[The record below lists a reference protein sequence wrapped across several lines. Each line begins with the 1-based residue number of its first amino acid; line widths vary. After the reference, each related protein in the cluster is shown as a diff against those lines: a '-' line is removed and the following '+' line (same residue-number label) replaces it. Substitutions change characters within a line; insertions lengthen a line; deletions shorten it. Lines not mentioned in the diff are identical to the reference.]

1 MPAEM
6 FRPAPVAR
14 RRAWLLPLS
23 IAAHGVV
30 LAGVFIA
37 PIMADAEL
45 PDPAHA
51 APIYVEV
58 KIPPLPPAPRPPGE
72 PREKPSSAAPA
83 NPDVAPLVAPD
94 RIAPSREPAGPVEP
108 GIPPGEGFGVPG
120 VLISDGGGDFVEPA
134 PPQKPLRVGGDI
146 LPPKKLR
153 DVAPRYPTRRAAGA
167 DRGDGDH
174 RSRDWRRR
182 ARAVGAVNAARAVS
196 RGSGAGSGP
205 PVGIHADPVERRGGA
220 GGDDGDGGFSVAVT
234 IAVADRRG

>member
-58 KIPPLPPAPRPPGE
+58 TIPPLPPAPRPPGE
-72 PREKPSSAAPA
+72 PRGKPSSAAPA

-120 VLISDGGGDFVEPA
+120 VLIRDGGDFVEPA

-153 DVAPRYPTRRAAGA
+153 DVAPRYP
-167 DRGDGDH
+167 
-174 RSRDWRRR
+174 
-182 ARAVGAVNAARAVS
+182 
-196 RGSGAGSGP
+196 
-205 PVGIHADPVERRGGA
+205 
-220 GGDDGDGGFSVAVT
+220 SVAQQARIEGTVIIEAVIGVDGHVQSARSMRPAPFLEEAALEAVRQWVFTPTRLNGAAVPVVMTVT
-234 IAVADRRG
+234 VDFRLR